1 MSIQRLFSPKSRPL
15 VLGHR
20 GSPHHF
26 QENTLDGFLHALELG
41 ADGVEL
47 DVFVTLDHQVVCFH
61 DEDTER
67 LTGVKGK
74 ITEMTWAQVSVLR
87 VQRHLD
93 PGDGTVRDFG
103 EARPIPR
110 LEDVLDAVGDRGL
123 INVELKPS
131 APAWGERHVGAEVGR
146 LIQQKS
152 AAHRAFV
159 TGFDFF
165 KLRALSQATPG
176 VHAGFAYDDDFA
188 DYLPAWIDKMPELRP
203 TFGTNRVSWIN
214 ALAEADK
221 VGRFIGA
228 SVVGLER
235 SLVDDD
241 TVATLHRHRRAV
253 GVYTLFPLDQRNVKG
268 TVMPPAVQDAE
279 ARRLREMGVD
289 WCETDDPARLLRVF
303 DA

>member
-1 MSIQRLFSPKSRPL
+1 M
-15 VLGHR
+15 GHR

-26 QENTLDGFLHALELG
+26 QENTLDGFQHALALG

-47 DVFVTLDHQVVCFH
+47 DVFLTLDHQVVCFH
-61 DEDTER
+61 DEETER

-74 ITEMTWAQVSVLR
+74 ITEMTWALVSQLR
-87 VQRHLD
+87 IQRHLD

-103 EARPIPR
+103 TWRPIPR
-110 LEDVLDAVGDRGL
+110 LEEVLEALPATAIV
-123 INVELKPS
+123 NVELKPS
-131 APAWGERHVGAEVGR
+131 QPRWGERHVGAEVGR
-146 LIQQKS
+146 LIQHKS
-152 AAHRAFV
+152 ASQRAFV

-165 KLRALSQATPG
+165 KLRALEQETPG
-176 VHAGFAYDDDFA
+176 IHVGFAYDDDFA
-188 DYLPAWIDKMPELRP
+188 DYLPAWLDQMPELRP

-241 TVATLHRHRRAV
+241 TVAKLHAHRRAV

-268 TVMPPAVQDAE
+268 TVMPPPVQDAE
-279 ARRLREMGVD
+279 ARRLQAMGVD
-289 WCETDDPARLLRVF
+289 WCETDDPERLLRVF